1 MHIYAEHVTEV
12 SPLRTTYMLLKYSDE
27 LWMPLRCLNDAA
39 KLTIQEILSEV
50 DQFELLIICIQE
62 VP

>member
-1 MHIYAEHVTEV
+1 
-12 SPLRTTYMLLKYSDE
+12 MLLKYSGE
-27 LWMPLRCLNDAA
+27 LWMPLRCPNDAA
-39 KLTIQEILSEV
+39 KITIQEILSKV